1 MAGEGGRLEQV
12 YEVLLRAELE
22 RGVHGFIV
30 LGEDGELLF
39 SAGDLQVHGLSRE
52 LHRLA
57 GEHGL
62 ERIVAYA
69 GSYRLLYARIE
80 SYGVLVVTE
89 REESLGLLL
98 HLLEKMF
105 GRGGALTS

>member
-1 MAGEGGRLEQV
+1 MAGEGPQLEQV

-22 RGVHGFIV
+22 RDVHGFIV

-39 SAGDLQVHGLSRE
+39 TAGDLQVHGLSRE
-52 LHRLA
+52 LHELA
-57 GEHGL
+57 GRHGL
-62 ERIVAYA
+62 ERIVAYTS
-69 GSYRLLYARIE
+69 GYRLLYARIRR
-80 SYGVLVVTE
+80 YGVLVVTE

-105 GRGGALTS
+105 SEERGPR